1 MKLPNP
7 DDGGP
12 ITHFHLNMS
21 TLLGLDL
28 PPECVPGIEA
38 NAELLRLHARKVE
51 AFVFSPNADADMGE
65 PS

>member
-1 MKLPNP
+1 MKPLNP
-7 DDGGP
+7 EQGGP
-12 ITHFHLNMS
+12 IAHFHLDIS

-28 PPECVPGIEA
+28 PPECTPGIEA

-51 AFVFSPNADADMGE
+51 AFVFPASADSDKVE